1 MSLYESVSTT
11 AKRGSEALAGE
22 RPNKLTKKSRG
33 VANEPARPVRPS
45 LRRSGS
51 TRSIFAGALDLF
63 SRRSA
68 TMTAFETQ
76 DEEERAVGFEHEDEE
91 EPVPRFRL
99 RQMPSLLSLSSM
111 IRGSSSKSSVPIT
124 PSPTATSFLSNNT
137 TTDNLP
143 ALISPTESTF
153 STASQDTIV
162 SISSFSAPVDLPF
175 SPSFVRGEDE
185 WDTSI
190 GDSTMTSIDLQGSY
204 TPVCYEGVF
213 GKTVKKDHQSLRGS
227 QDEREGFL
235 SVF

>member
-1 MSLYESVSTT
+1 
-11 AKRGSEALAGE
+11 
-22 RPNKLTKKSRG
+22 
-33 VANEPARPVRPS
+33 
-45 LRRSGS
+45 
-51 TRSIFAGALDLF
+51 
-63 SRRSA
+63 
-68 TMTAFETQ
+68 
-76 DEEERAVGFEHEDEE
+76 
-91 EPVPRFRL
+91 
-99 RQMPSLLSLSSM
+99 MPSLLSLSSM

-153 STASQDTIV
+153 SAASQDTIDTIV
-162 SISSFSAPVDLPF
+162 SISSSSSPVDLPF
-175 SPSFVRGEDE
+175 SPSFIRGEDE